1 MYDFSKYTDD
11 QLLEKRQSLTKN
23 LMGLP
28 PGSGMSNSIQSM
40 IEMMDLEWSERMVK
54 YRMGKAEDEVLNI
67 GDIFDTKDELNKKKN
82 KKEKKWYQCTVLA
95 Q

>member
-67 GDIFDTKDELNKKKN
+67 GDIFDPKDELNKKKN
-82 KKEKKWYQCTVLA
+82 KKEKK
-95 Q
+95 

>member
-40 IEMMDLEWSERMVK
+40 IEMMDMEWSERMMK
-54 YRMGKAEDEVLNI
+54 YRAGKAEDEVLNI
-67 GDIFDTKDELNKKKN
+67 GDIFDPQDELNKKKN
-82 KKEKKWYQCTVLA
+82 KKEKK
-95 Q
+95 

>member
-28 PGSGMSNSIQSM
+28 PGSGMSNSIQNM

-54 YRMGKAEDEVLNI
+54 YRMGKVEDEVLNI
-67 GDIFDTKDELNKKKN
+67 GDIFDPQDELNKKKN
-82 KKEKKWYQCTVLA
+82 KKEKK
-95 Q
+95 

>member
-28 PGSGMSNSIQSM
+28 PGSGMSNSIQNM
-40 IEMMDLEWSERMVK
+40 IEMMDLEWNERMVK
-54 YRMGKAEDEVLNI
+54 YRMGKVEDEVLNI
-67 GDIFDTKDELNKKKN
+67 GDIFDPQDELNEKKN
-82 KKEKKWYQCTVLA
+82 KKEKK
-95 Q
+95 